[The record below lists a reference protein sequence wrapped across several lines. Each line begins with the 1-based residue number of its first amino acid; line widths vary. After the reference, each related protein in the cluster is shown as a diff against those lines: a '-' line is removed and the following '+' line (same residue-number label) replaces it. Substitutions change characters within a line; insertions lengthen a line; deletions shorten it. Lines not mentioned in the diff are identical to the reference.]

1 MTLHFVAYAATDGI
15 HAETIAAAATAATTL
30 DLTYRTWS
38 QQDRSGAPLGESV
51 ETWIDEAEAVVAD
64 ITFVNDNVKYE
75 IGYALG
81 ARKRLR
87 LIRNET
93 VPITELKAIGLLDTL
108 LRDPFRTLADLIQVL
123 INREAPINAWHMAER
138 DRKQPVYVLTP
149 PTPSQFST
157 SLLSAVK
164 KQGKQK
170 FRSFNVRE
178 IARLTAQDAWHQAVA
193 SFGIVATWQ
202 DTSDLEARRNNQ
214 RAAFLAGIG
223 RGLGIPVLLIAHT
236 RSVLPADLAD
246 EAVRIGS
253 DAELPDSSAHL
264 P

>member
-1 MTLHFVAYAATDGI
+1 
-15 HAETIAAAATAATTL
+15 
-30 DLTYRTWS
+30 
-38 QQDRSGAPLGESV
+38 
-51 ETWIDEAEAVVAD
+51 
-64 ITFVNDNVKYE
+64 
-75 IGYALG
+75 
-81 ARKRLR
+81 
-87 LIRNET
+87 
-93 VPITELKAIGLLDTL
+93 
-108 LRDPFRTLADLIQVL
+108 VL